1 MSGASLFLE
10 TGEQEMQ
17 LRALEQIHLSAVQ
30 ADTIR
35 PGQIF
40 DISDSAG
47 GDLLK
52 KHPSKFEMIDSGQ
65 PDHLE
70 AAEKT
75 EPEPQN
81 KAEPAPANKADKK
94 AKDEK

>member
-1 MSGASLFLE
+1 
-10 TGEQEMQ
+10 MQ
-17 LRALEQIHLSAVQ
+17 LRALEQIHISAVQ

-47 GDLLK
+47 NDLLK
-52 KHPSKFEMIDSGQ
+52 KHPAKFERVDSGQ
-65 PDHLE
+65 PALAE
-70 AAEKT
+70 ASEKSQ
-75 EPEPQN
+75 PSPQN